1 MIKYYTAMYS
11 LLKKHISLYIMLVR
25 HQILMNAVIN
35 LGETLEYIS
44 KASGNRYCT
53 QGLQKDRTYQ
63 IT

>member
-11 LLKKHISLYIMLVR
+11 LLKKNISLYIMLVR
-25 HQILMNAVIN
+25 HQILMNAIIN
-35 LGETLEYIS
+35 IGETLEYIS